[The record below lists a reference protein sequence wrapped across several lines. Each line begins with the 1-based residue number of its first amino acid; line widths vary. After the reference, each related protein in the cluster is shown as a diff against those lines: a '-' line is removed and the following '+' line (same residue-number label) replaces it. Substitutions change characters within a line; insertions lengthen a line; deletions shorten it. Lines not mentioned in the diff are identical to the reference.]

1 MNKYIFFLVCL
12 VIINV
17 SSEELKY
24 ECKCGYAEIFVKDPM
39 QNTESTREDP
49 NCEEL
54 NEGNPENTVFIINID
69 DKYIYDVK
77 NTSLRSKLKKLD
89 DSQYL
94 AYITNDQFKEMFTS
108 STGNKSDADEMSDF
122 AKGMI
127 EMIGGMFEFTT
138 FEQKSSFEIYFD
150 GRIQKEDEMAI
161 EMNFA
166 EMFLGLDMPPDND
179 LASLG
184 IFEMNI
190 STSSM
195 CKKIH

>member
-69 DKYIYDVK
+69 DKYICLLY
-77 NTSLRSKLKKLD
+77 TSPSPR
-89 DSQYL
+89 DSGQSR
-94 AYITNDQFKEMFTS
+94 MPS
-108 STGNKSDADEMSDF
+108 SA
-122 AKGMI
+122 
-127 EMIGGMFEFTT
+127 
-138 FEQKSSFEIYFD
+138 
-150 GRIQKEDEMAI
+150 
-161 EMNFA
+161 
-166 EMFLGLDMPPDND
+166 
-179 LASLG
+179 
-184 IFEMNI
+184 
-190 STSSM
+190 
-195 CKKIH
+195 